1 MAFNRAF
8 KSVCAKA
15 ILYIYSVFNCLTLN
29 SKIMKIL
36 VVMGAMTLGGFK
48 IPLVLISLLVLVVIV
63 MLVIDTFIKKDVDLE
78 RRKQGLTALLV
89 LGSMNAALGMLGQIM
104 GIWYALAAILQA
116 ADISPA
122 IVIGGLQASFGP
134 PYYGFATFFV
144 AVIAWL
150 IFTYIPSKKQ

>member
-1 MAFNRAF
+1 
-8 KSVCAKA
+8 
-15 ILYIYSVFNCLTLN
+15 
-29 SKIMKIL
+29 MKIL